1 MKPIRALV
9 TIAMSLGLS
18 VLALSACNLFGG
30 DPGAA
35 AEAGSLTGA
44 AATAKLNAK
53 GWQWMA
59 EPNTVAAG
67 NATTTTLMTA
77 PPKTMTIMIMEYNP
91 MFAKAAFD
99 AMKGSDPNACRLFG
113 STIVQISGG
122 TPEMRAKAMAD
133 IAAP

>member
-1 MKPIRALV
+1 MTPIRAL
-9 TIAMSLGLS
+9 TIIAISLGL
-18 VLALSACNLFGG
+18 AACNPFEAN
-30 DPGAA
+30 PGAA
-35 AEAGSLTGA
+35 AEAGSMTGA

-59 EPNTVAAG
+59 EPNVVAAG

-91 MFAKAAFD
+91 TFAQAAFNS
-99 AMKGSDPNACRLFG
+99 MKGNDPNSCQLFG
-113 STIVQISGG
+113 STIVKISGG

>member
-1 MKPIRALV
+1 MTPIRALSI
-9 TIAMSLGLS
+9 IAI
-18 VLALSACNLFGG
+18 VFALAACNPFSA

-35 AEAGSLTGA
+35 AAAGSMTGD
-44 AATAKLNAK
+44 AATAKLQAK
-53 GWQWMA
+53 GWQWMTP
-59 EPNTVAAG
+59 PNKIAAG

-91 MFAKAAFD
+91 TFAQAAFS
-99 AMKGSDPNACRLFG
+99 AMDKGDPNSARLFG

-133 IAAP
+133 IAGP

>member
-1 MKPIRALV
+1 MTPIRALV
-9 TIAMSLGLS
+9 IIAIAFGL
-18 VLALSACNLFGG
+18 AACNPFAG

-44 AATAKLNAK
+44 QATAKLNAK

-59 EPNTVAAG
+59 QPNVVAKG

-91 MFAKAAFD
+91 AFAGAAFN
-99 AMKGSDPNACRLFG
+99 AMKGNDPNSCQLFG
-113 STIVQISGG
+113 STIVQITGG
-122 TPEMRAKAMAD
+122 TPEMRAKAMSD
-133 IAAP
+133 IASP